1 MYMLKLHHLVDD
13 KIHARST
20 GPYSLVTQQPLGGK
34 AQFGGQRFGEMEV
47 WALEAYG
54 AAYTLQEML
63 TVKSDDIVGRVKT
76 YEAIVKGENIPE
88 PGVPEGFKVLVKELQ
103 SLGLDIKLL
112 SEDNREL
119 ELKENIDEGID
130 FNSIK
135 DDPKIEEELAVV
147 DEDELADGYSE
158 DSEMLLDEEE
168 NIDDEDLLL
177 DDEDLLDIDEFNDS
191 EE

>member
-1 MYMLKLHHLVDD
+1 MYALASNANYRVE
-13 KIHARST
+13 IT
-20 GPYSLVTQQPLGGK
+20 GKDGVSGNNNTNPTLGATVTTDLEDTINSN
-34 AQFGGQRFGEMEV
+34 FTEV
-47 WALEAYG
+47 
-54 AAYTLQEML
+54 TI

>member
-1 MYMLKLHHLVDD
+1 MELSYEFALIIDEKLREMGYPRNISLSSKEF
-13 KIHARST
+13 KIFKIEDLNKIK
-20 GPYSLVTQQPLGGK
+20 SLSITNASNIDEIGC
-34 AQFGGQRFGEMEV
+34 
-47 WALEAYG
+47 
-54 AAYTLQEML
+54 LQNL
-63 TVKSDDIVGRVKT
+63 
-76 YEAIVKGENIPE
+76 
-88 PGVPEGFKVLVKELQ
+88 
-103 SLGLDIKLL
+103 IKL
-112 SEDNREL
+112 
-119 ELKENIDEGID
+119 KIEGID